1 VSLLFLKDNRSRFW
15 QFSNKLSG
23 STSKLLLLKSTSRKF
38 FPDFSSATASLHA
51 HGFVTRSHWMSLH
64 TISVLESRWSF
75 VAVSPKRLS
84 SAKDFATPK
93 EEYERTQREGLY

>member
-1 VSLLFLKDNRSRFW
+1 
-15 QFSNKLSG
+15 
-23 STSKLLLLKSTSRKF
+23 
-38 FPDFSSATASLHA
+38 
-51 HGFVTRSHWMSLH
+51 LH